1 MAHNTSNNISSALDD
16 SWHTN
21 SPQTLSSSSPTAAPM
36 SWFRPWNSSITS
48 STVSMSTPDI
58 TNNKTT
64 TASHIS
70 THETLITS
78 PSSNPC
84 DNDILPRSPSSF
96 NMLRGAESHESED
109 RVPSHSM
116 SDGKTNHNLSKQKSF
131 SDRIKNIIGSNATA
145 NSCMPANGSMPNNT
159 ETNEGD
165 DDLYSIIAD
174 VPFFPPEHKEN
185 QNNVQLHKQSSYR
198 EEELVVEFPS
208 RQENNQQ
215 PSLPAQID
223 SKPTTNLSQDHCTR
237 KQVTTEKT
245 IACENI
251 VHEESRETFPGFA
264 LYTMARVYY
273 VLGQYT
279 KALDTTTECLAF
291 QKKVLLINGNSV
303 GNVFTNNDLQASSGG
318 LGGSVRN
325 FLKGSGGNMTN
336 GTRTTTVSSSLSP
349 NAHQPIVIASST
361 AKLLSDYPTHECVA
375 QTLLLR
381 GRVLAVC
388 GLYGSDDIE
397 ENSSPSKDL
406 TLVHQAIQHVEMALA
421 IQRKISTFTNVN
433 INLTQWELAVPM
445 ILLGIL
451 KCEICNF
458 QEAQAAYEDAL
469 LVLKS
474 VRQLH
479 DAEHT
484 TAKGREDS
492 EMAQKHYKISRQ
504 ITKEMANVFYFKGVS
519 YQKRKLHSDAFEA
532 YNKGLDLFRRSGAT
546 KYHTGEKRIICCMKK
561 YSALEKLLSDFLDDP
576 NRV

>member
-1 MAHNTSNNISSALDD
+1 
-16 SWHTN
+16 
-21 SPQTLSSSSPTAAPM
+21 M
-36 SWFRPWNSSITS
+36 SWFQPWTSSITITS
-48 STVSMSTPDI
+48 STVAVSTSDI
-58 TNNKTT
+58 TNNNTT

-70 THETLITS
+70 TPGALITS
-78 PSSNPC
+78 PSSNTC
-84 DNDILPRSPSSF
+84 NENILPRSPSSF
-96 NMLRGAESHESED
+96 NMLRGVESHESED
-109 RVPSHSM
+109 HVPPQSR
-116 SDGKTNHNLSKQKSF
+116 SDGITKHNLSKQKSF
-131 SDRIKNIIGSNATA
+131 SDRIKNIIGSNAAA
-145 NSCMPANGSMPNNT
+145 NGCMPANGSMPNNT
-159 ETNEGD
+159 ETNENVGD

-185 QNNVQLHKQSSYR
+185 QSNVQLHQQSSHR

-215 PSLPAQID
+215 PPLSAQKH
-223 SKPTTNLSQDHCTR
+223 SNPTLNSSPDHITQ
-237 KQVTTEKT
+237 KQVATQET
-245 IACENI
+245 IPNKDI
-251 VHEESRETFPGFA
+251 VHGESCETTFPGFA

-291 QKKVLLINGNSV
+291 QKKALMIKGNSAGNIFANNGNS
-303 GNVFTNNDLQASSGG
+303 QASSGG

-325 FLKGSGGNMTN
+325 LLKGGTMTN
-336 GTRTTTVSSSLSP
+336 GTPTTAVSSSFVP
-349 NAHQPIVIASST
+349 NAHQPIVIANST
-361 AKLLSDYPTHECVA
+361 EKLLSNYPTHECVA

-388 GLYGSDDIE
+388 GLCGSDDTE
-397 ENSSPSKDL
+397 DNSSPSKDM

-433 INLTQWELAVPM
+433 INLTQWELAIPM
-445 ILLGIL
+445 ILLGVL
-451 KCEICNF
+451 KCEVCNF
-458 QEAQAAYEDAL
+458 EEAQAHYEEAL
-469 LVLKS
+469 LILKS

-484 TAKGREDS
+484 TAKGIDDC
-492 EMAQKHYKISRQ
+492 EMALRHYRISRQ
-504 ITKEMANVFYFKGVS
+504 ITKEMAKVFYFKGVS

-546 KYHTGEKRIICCMKK
+546 KYHAGEKRIICCMRK
-561 YSALEKLLSDFLDDP
+561 YGALEKLLSDFWDDP